1 MHNLPNARRKKASD
15 RFGKLSEANTKS
27 FSEEQD
33 NLNTKKKT
41 FV

>member
-15 RFGKLSEANTKS
+15 RFGKSEANIKS